1 MWPKL
6 MNKQFAVLL
15 LCCGATL
22 AQSAELAGVWKADLQ
37 RTQMPGP
44 PMKDYVEVFEQTGAK
59 VTEQIGSIGG
69 RGEQRSRLTYSM
81 DGQPTITDYEG
92 VPSRETAKQDG
103 SAFTLTIETAGK
115 TETTQRHYEFSPD
128 GQTLTITWQMRMG
141 PQVHPATVVLTK
153 ASAEAADWLRKP
165 EELASAHFKNVKTT
179 LKDLPA
185 SEFINRMHYF
195 AWALNKECSFCH
207 VQGHFDADD
216 KEQKRTARQ
225 MIALAASTN
234 EKYFDNKQEVNCF
247 TCHEF
252 HGRGQSRPVFE
263 GEPEHQQEG
272 QEHANPAEHAA
283 PSSH

>member
-1 MWPKL
+1 MT
-6 MNKQFAVLL
+6 KQFVVVL

-37 RTQMPGP
+37 RSQFPGP
-44 PMKDYVEVFEQTGAK
+44 PLKNYVEVFEQNGTK

-81 DGQPTITDYEG
+81 DGQPTMADYDG
-92 VPSRETAKQDG
+92 VPSRETTKSDG

-115 TETTQRHYEFSPD
+115 PETSQRHYEFSAD
-128 GQTLTITWQMRMG
+128 GQTLTISWQMRMG
-141 PQVHPATVVLTK
+141 GQSHPASVVLTK
-153 ASAEAADWLRKP
+153 ASAGAADWLQKP
-165 EELASAHFKNVKTT
+165 EELASAHYKNLKTS

-185 SEFINRMHYF
+185 SELINRMHYF

-216 KEQKRTARQ
+216 KEQKRTARE
-225 MIALAASTN
+225 MISLVANTN
-234 EKYFDNKQEVNCF
+234 EKYFGNKQEVNCF

-252 HGRGQSRPVFE
+252 HGRGQLRPVFE
-263 GEPEHQQEG
+263 GEEEHHQEG
-272 QEHANPAEHAA
+272 GEHPNPAEHAT
-283 PSSH
+283 SSSQ